1 MKEWRG
7 INGLFS
13 RVAMV
18 LLLLVMSNVCFAQ
31 ATDISQTELMQRIK
45 ANHTQ
50 LILDVRSPEE
60 YKDGHVPGAIN
71 IPHDQLDSRLAEIG
85 SYKNKDV
92 VVYCTGGGRA
102 GKAAKILNSSGFSKL
117 QHLNGDMSA
126 WLSNGK
132 LPVEK

>member
-18 LLLLVMSNVCFAQ
+18 LLLLAMGNACFAQ
-31 ATDISQTELMQRIK
+31 ATDISQAELMQRIK
-45 ANHTQ
+45 AKHAQ

-60 YKDGHVPGAIN
+60 YKEGHVPGAIN
-71 IPHDQLDSRLAEIG
+71 IPYDQIDSRLAEIG

-92 VVYCTGGGRA
+92 VLYCVSGGRA
-102 GKAAKILNSSGFSKL
+102 EKAANILQSAGFSKL
-117 QHLNGDMSA
+117 QHVDGDMDG
-126 WLSNGK
+126 WLGNDK
-132 LPVEK
+132 LPVAK

>member
-1 MKEWRG
+1 MKEWRD

-18 LLLLVMSNVCFAQ
+18 LLLLVMGNVCFAQ
-31 ATDISQTELMQRIK
+31 ATDISQAELMQRIK
-45 ANHTQ
+45 AHHAQ

-60 YKDGHVPGAIN
+60 YKEGHVPGAIN

-92 VVYCTGGGRA
+92 VLYCKSGRR
-102 GKAAKILNSSGFSKL
+102 AAIAADILQSAGFSKL
-117 QHLNGDMSA
+117 QHVDGDMDG
-126 WLSNGK
+126 WLGNDK
-132 LPVEK
+132 LPVAK